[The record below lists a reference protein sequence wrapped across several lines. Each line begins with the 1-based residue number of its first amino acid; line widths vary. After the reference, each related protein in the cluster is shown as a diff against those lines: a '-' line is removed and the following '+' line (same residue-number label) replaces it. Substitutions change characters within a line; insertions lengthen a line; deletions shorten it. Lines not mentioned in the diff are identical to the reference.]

1 MICSV
6 LCGFVLLILFTDD
19 CRIVSSPR
27 SHIMV
32 MIMVAIIKIIAIT
45 LVTIQIKKLNQIK
58 KSKILNIQGM
68 SLMGN
73 IKQAL

>member
-1 MICSV
+1 
-6 LCGFVLLILFTDD
+6 
-19 CRIVSSPR
+19 
-27 SHIMV
+27 MV